1 MGGNFKVKCLN
12 NNGFYK
18 LYTIG
23 KIYEIKNGIFEND
36 YMGIIPVNEIKDL
49 KGLTSATWE
58 LIEEEGET
66 KMEDL
71 RELIKPCYVVVH
83 VDDTLSKVEI
93 NCNNEKIISGDTH
106 WCNLHS
112 LSKELLGYCGDSN
125 ATTKEIY
132 GYSEYNNIAYKL
144 SIEGRPLIWKREKE
158 PIKSPTQLE
167 IESIELEQRKL
178 ADRLDK
184 LKENS

>member
-1 MGGNFKVKCLN
+1 MRYWKCIKSGEKN
-12 NNGFYK
+12 KF
-18 LYTIG
+18 TVD
-23 KIYEIKNGIFEND
+23 KIY
-36 YMGIIPVNEIKDL
+36 
-49 KGLTSATWE
+49 ATWE
-58 LIEEEGET
+58 DGSGLIADNKESGWINPARMRKVAEFIEVKEGEN
-66 KMEDL
+66 KVEDL
-71 RELIKPCYVVVH
+71 RELIKPCYIVVH
-83 VDDTLSKVEI
+83 NDNTLSRVEI

-125 ATTKEIY
+125 ATIKEIY

-144 SIEGRPLIWKREKE
+144 SIEGRPLIWKREEE

-178 ADRLDK
+178 ADRLAK

>member
-1 MGGNFKVKCLN
+1 MRYWKCIKSGEKN
-12 NNGFYK
+12 KF
-18 LYTIG
+18 TVD
-23 KIYEIKNGIFEND
+23 KIY
-36 YMGIIPVNEIKDL
+36 
-49 KGLTSATWE
+49 STWE
-58 LIEEEGET
+58 DGSGLIADNKESGWINPARMSKVAEFIEVKEGEN
-66 KMEDL
+66 KVEDL
-71 RELIKPCYVVVH
+71 RELIKPCYIVVH
-83 VDDTLSKVEI
+83 IDNTLSRVEI

-125 ATTKEIY
+125 ATIKEIY

-144 SIEGRPLIWKREKE
+144 SIEGRPLIWKREEE

-178 ADRLDK
+178 ADRLAK